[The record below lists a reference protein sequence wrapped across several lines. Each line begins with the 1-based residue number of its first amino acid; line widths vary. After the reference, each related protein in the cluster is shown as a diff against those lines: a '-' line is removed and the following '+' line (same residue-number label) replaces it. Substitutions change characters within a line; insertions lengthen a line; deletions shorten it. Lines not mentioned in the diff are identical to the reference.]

1 MQIKRARERIVM
13 SLWIIFL
20 LFAPTSA
27 TTQSNSMKVSLNLK
41 SASVKEFFDAVKA
54 QTGLNFIY
62 NTEQVKSMSRIT
74 IQSKGQPITEVLD
87 KVLANTGYTYEIEG
101 NIVTIVYKQSKEKK
115 KIITGVVVDEG
126 GEPLPGVTVLIMG
139 KERNIGTMT
148 DAEGA
153 FSLGLPDKNVIVRI
167 SFVGMQPI
175 EIHTAKLNLDKTHT
189 FRLKPDSKQLD
200 EVVVTG
206 YAKISKNSF
215 TGTSVTVS
223 ADQLMSVSK
232 TNVLGALQVFDP
244 SFRIAENNLA
254 GSNPNNVPELY
265 IRGRSGIGT
274 TELDAESL
282 SKSALKDNPNLPT
295 FIMDG
300 FEISVQK
307 LYDMDPSRIE
317 SITIL
322 KDAAATAM
330 YGSRAANGV
339 VVITTVTPKAG
350 NINVDY
356 NFTGTLEVPDLTD
369 YNLMNACEKL
379 QTEVAAGLFQ
389 ADPDEDNYVENQNSL
404 TKLYNAKLNN
414 VVRGVDT
421 YWLSKPLRT
430 VFNQKHSIYLDG
442 GTENLRWGADLSY
455 NSGEGVM
462 KGSYRDRMSGGL
474 SLSYRLGS
482 FQVRNYFSYTYTN
495 SEESPYGS
503 FSSYTSKQPYDE
515 YLDENGKYLKDTYPW
530 NGGSTGY
537 ENPLYEAT
545 LNSYDRSKSWEL
557 INNTELLWNITP
569 YLLLKGQFSVTKS
582 NSDSRTFVDPR
593 SRSDRNS
600 STKLSST
607 NVVSGWL
614 DIATAN
620 SLTWDATATL
630 SYNRNIKKNSLN
642 FLVGINATS
651 STGDSMGLT
660 YKGFPSGELSSPG
673 FANELSGLPSNSDS
687 KSRLFGALGT
697 FNYSYDNI
705 YLADASVRFDGS
717 SEFGANQRFAPFFS
731 GGLGLNL
738 HNYEYMKQFEWMNR
752 FKIRGT
758 YGMTG
763 KVNFSPY
770 DAQTIYSIVTDNW
783 FKTGLGANLMAL
795 GNRGLGW
802 EKTHNLDF
810 GIDLDLFNGLIQMD
824 FSYYHKK
831 TVDLVNSV
839 TLPSSTGFTS
849 YKDNIGE
856 VLNKGFEVQMRS
868 TLLNNKD
875 WLVAVFANLAH
886 NENTITKISD
896 SMKEY
901 NRRVMDKYADYNSAF
916 NRGKEEYADTYLQ
929 YVEGGS
935 LTSIF
940 AVRSL
945 GINPSNGR
953 EVFMRPDG
961 TITYDWSAADQVVVG
976 NQEPKIQGTFG
987 FNLRWKQFT
996 LFSTFLYECGGQRYN
1011 STLVDKVE
1019 NARISSN
1026 NVDRRVLTG
1035 RWQKPGDVVPYGRFT
1050 KGIVSVTRPT
1060 SRFVQDYNM
1069 LSFNSLTLGYE
1080 FDHTAWMKKAHIGML
1095 RVELSGNDLFHLST
1109 VRVERGLDYPYAR
1122 SFSASLKASF

>member
-1 MQIKRARERIVM
+1 M
-13 SLWIIFL
+13 LC
-20 LFAPTSA
+20 LFALSMVLSA
-27 TTQSNSMKVSLNLK
+27 WALPPDEKKVTLDLKDVPMETFLNTVKQKAGINMLYNSQMFKGVEP
-41 SASVKEFFDAVKA
+41 VTVKA
-54 QTGLNFIY
+54 TNEPWKELLDR
-62 NTEQVKSMSRIT
+62 VLSP
-74 IQSKGQPITEVLD
+74 KGF
-87 KVLANTGYTYEIEG
+87 TYATKDG
-101 NIVTIVYKQSKEKK
+101 IVVIKK
-115 KIITGVVVDEG
+115 KDQKTRTLEGKVVDEQG
-126 GEPLPGVTVLIMG
+126 GELPGVTVLILG

-148 DAEGA
+148 DADGA
-153 FSLGLPDKNVIVRI
+153 FSLGLPEGDVTIRL
-167 SFVGMQPI
+167 SFVGMQTL
-175 EIHTAKLNLDKTHT
+175 EIHTGKLNLDKVHT
-189 FRLKPDSKQLD
+189 FKLKPDSKQLE

-282 SKSALKDNPNLPT
+282 SKTSLKNNPNLPT

-350 NINVDY
+350 KINVDY
-356 NFTGTLEVPDLTD
+356 NFTGTLEFPDLTD
-369 YNLMNACEKL
+369 YNLMNAREKL
-379 QTEVAAGLFQ
+379 ATEVAAGLFQ
-389 ADPDEDNYVENQNSL
+389 ADPESNDIAEAQSSL
-404 TKLYNAKLNN
+404 DKIYNAKLNN
-414 VVRGVDT
+414 VARGVDT

-430 VFNQKHSIYLDG
+430 VFNQKHSLYLDG

-455 NSGEGVM
+455 TSGEGVM
-462 KGSYRDRMSGGL
+462 KGSFRDRMAGGL

-482 FQVRNYFSYTYTN
+482 FQVLNYFSYTYTN

-503 FSSYTSKQPYDE
+503 FSSYTNKQPYDE
-515 YLDENGKYLKDTYPW
+515 YLDENGQYLKDTYPW
-530 NGGSTGY
+530 TGSSSGY

-545 LNSYDRSKSWEL
+545 LQSYDRSKSWEL
-557 INNTELLWNITP
+557 INNTELLWNINP

-582 NSDSRTFVDPR
+582 NSDSRTFIDPR
-593 SRSDRNS
+593 SRSERNADNR
-600 STKLSST
+600 LSNS
-607 NVVSGWL
+607 NVISGWL

-620 SLTWDATATL
+620 SLSWDATATL

-651 STGDSMGLT
+651 STGDGMGLT

-705 YLADASVRFDGS
+705 YLVDASVRFDGS
-717 SEFGANQRFAPFFS
+717 SEFGSDQRFAPFFS
-731 GGLGLNL
+731 GGVGLNL

-770 DAQTIYSIVTDNW
+770 DSQTIYSIVTDNW

-802 EKTHNLDF
+802 EKTHNMDF
-810 GIDLDLFNGLIQMD
+810 GVDLDLFNGLIQMD

-856 VLNKGFEVQMRS
+856 VVNKGFEVQLRS
-868 TLLNNKD
+868 TLLNTKE
-875 WLVAVFANLAH
+875 WYVAVFANLAH
-886 NENTITKISD
+886 NENEITKISD

-901 NRRVMDKYADYNSAF
+901 NRRVMDKYANYDTGYNKGDAA
-916 NRGKEEYADTYLQ
+916 YADTYLQ

-940 AVRSL
+940 AVKSL
-945 GINPSNGR
+945 GINPANGR
-953 EVFMRPDG
+953 EVFVRPNG
-961 TITYDWSAADQVVVG
+961 TITYDWNAADQVVVG

-987 FNLRWKQFT
+987 FNLRWKQFS

-1019 NARISSN
+1019 NARIADG

-1035 RWQKPGDVVPYGRFT
+1035 RWQKPGDLAPYGRFT

-1069 LSFNSLTLGYE
+1069 LSFNSLTLGYD
-1080 FDHTAWMKKAHIGML
+1080 FDMAWMKKAHIGML
-1095 RVELSGNDLFHLST
+1095 RAELSGNDLFHLST
-1109 VRVERGLDYPYAR
+1109 VRIERGLDYPYAR
-1122 SFSASLKASF
+1122 SFSASLKVSF

>member
-1 MQIKRARERIVM
+1 M
-13 SLWIIFL
+13 LC
-20 LFAPTSA
+20 LFALSMVLSA
-27 TTQSNSMKVSLNLK
+27 WALPPDEKKVTLDLKDVPMETFLNTVKQKAGINMLYNSQMFKGVEP
-41 SASVKEFFDAVKA
+41 VTVKA
-54 QTGLNFIY
+54 TNEPWKELLDR
-62 NTEQVKSMSRIT
+62 VLSP
-74 IQSKGQPITEVLD
+74 KGF
-87 KVLANTGYTYEIEG
+87 TYATKDG
-101 NIVTIVYKQSKEKK
+101 IVVIKK
-115 KIITGVVVDEG
+115 KDQKTRTLEGKVVDEQG
-126 GEPLPGVTVLIMG
+126 GELPGVTVLILG

-148 DAEGA
+148 DADGA
-153 FSLGLPDKNVIVRI
+153 FSLGLPEGDVTIRL
-167 SFVGMQPI
+167 SFVGMQTL
-175 EIHTAKLNLDKTHT
+175 EIRTGKLNLDKVHT
-189 FRLKPDSKQLD
+189 FKLKPDSKQLE

-282 SKSALKDNPNLPT
+282 SKTSLKNNPNLPT

-300 FEISVQK
+300 FEIKVEK

-339 VVITTVTPKAG
+339 VIITTVTPKAG
-350 NINVDY
+350 KINVDY
-356 NFTGTLEVPDLTD
+356 NFTGTLEFPDLTD
-369 YNLMNACEKL
+369 YNLMNAREKL
-379 QTEVAAGLFQ
+379 ATEVAAGLFQ
-389 ADPDEDNYVENQNSL
+389 ADPESDDIASVQSSL
-404 TKLYNAKLNN
+404 DKIYNAKLNN
-414 VVRGVDT
+414 VARGVDT

-430 VFNQKHSIYLDG
+430 VFNQKHSLYLDG

-455 NSGEGVM
+455 TSGEGVM
-462 KGSYRDRMSGGL
+462 KGSFRDRMSGGL

-482 FQVRNYFSYTYTN
+482 FQVRNYFSYAYTN

-515 YLDENGKYLKDTYPW
+515 YLDENGQYLKDTYPW
-530 NGGSTGY
+530 TGSSSGY

-545 LNSYDRSKSWEL
+545 LKSYDRSKSWEL
-557 INNTELLWNITP
+557 INNTELLWNINP

-582 NSDSRTFVDPR
+582 NSDSRTFIDPR
-593 SRSDRNS
+593 SRSKRNS
-600 STKLSST
+600 DNKLSNT
-607 NVVSGWL
+607 NVISGWL

-651 STGDSMGLT
+651 STGDGMGLT

-717 SEFGANQRFAPFFS
+717 SKFGSDQRFAPFFS

-770 DAQTIYSIVTDNW
+770 DSQTIYSIVTDNW

-802 EKTHNLDF
+802 EKTHNMDL
-810 GIDLDLFNGLIQMD
+810 GVDLDLFNGLIQMD
-824 FSYYHKK
+824 FSYYRKK

-856 VLNKGFEVQMRS
+856 VVNKGFEVQLRS
-868 TLLNNKD
+868 TLLNTKE
-875 WLVAVFANLAH
+875 WYVAVFANLGH
-886 NENTITKISD
+886 NENEITKISD

-901 NRRVMDKYADYNSAF
+901 NRRVMEKYANYETGF
-916 NRGKEEYADTYLQ
+916 NRGDAAYANTYLQ

-940 AVRSL
+940 AVKSL
-945 GINPSNGR
+945 GINPANGR
-953 EVFMRPDG
+953 EVFVRPDG
-961 TITYDWSAADQVVVG
+961 TITYDWNAADQVVVG
-976 NQEPKIQGTFG
+976 NEESKIQGTFG
-987 FNLRWKQFT
+987 FNIRWKQFS

-1019 NARISSN
+1019 NARIADK

-1035 RWQKPGDVVPYGRFT
+1035 RWQKPGDLAPYGRFT

-1069 LSFNSLTLGYE
+1069 LSFNSLTLGYD
-1080 FDHTAWMKKAHIGML
+1080 FDMAWMKKAHIGML
-1095 RVELSGNDLFHLST
+1095 RAELSGNDLFHLST
-1109 VRVERGLDYPYAR
+1109 IRIERGLDYPYAR
-1122 SFSASLKASF
+1122 SFSASLKVSF